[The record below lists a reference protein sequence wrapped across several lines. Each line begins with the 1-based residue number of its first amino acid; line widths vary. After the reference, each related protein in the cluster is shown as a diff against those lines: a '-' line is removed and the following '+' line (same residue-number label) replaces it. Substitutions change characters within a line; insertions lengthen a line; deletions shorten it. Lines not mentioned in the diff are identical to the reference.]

1 MNIIGQKFGKLLVLE
16 KTNEKA
22 KNNGE
27 YKYKCICDC
36 GKKILVRGSNL
47 KQGNSKSCGCS
58 HSSSI
63 TKENHRLYII
73 YDNMKAR
80 CNNPKCVSY
89 KNYGGRGIKVCKE
102 WNKDFNVF
110 VKWALENGYKDNL
123 TLDRINNNGNY
134 EPSNCRWATKIEQA
148 NNMRT
153 NRFITYNNETKT
165 IAQWSRI
172 LKISPQNLRYR
183 INHWGVEKAFNK

>member
-73 YDNMKAR
+73 YNNMKAR
-80 CNNPKCVSY
+80 CNNPKNVSY
-89 KNYGGRGIKVCKE
+89 KNYGGRGIKVCDE
-102 WNKDFNVF
+102 WNKDFNIF
-110 VKWALENGYKDNL
+110 VKWALENGYKNNL

-172 LKISPQNLRYR
+172 LKTSPQNLRYR
-183 INHWGVEKAFNK
+183 IKHWGVEKAFNK

>member
-58 HSSSI
+58 HSNSI
-63 TKENHRLYII
+63 TKENHRLYVI

-80 CNNPKCVSY
+80 CNNPKNVGY
-89 KNYGGRGIKVCKE
+89 KNYGGRGIKVCNE
-102 WNKDFNVF
+102 WNKDFNIF

-183 INHWGVEKAFNK
+183 INHWGVEKAFNR